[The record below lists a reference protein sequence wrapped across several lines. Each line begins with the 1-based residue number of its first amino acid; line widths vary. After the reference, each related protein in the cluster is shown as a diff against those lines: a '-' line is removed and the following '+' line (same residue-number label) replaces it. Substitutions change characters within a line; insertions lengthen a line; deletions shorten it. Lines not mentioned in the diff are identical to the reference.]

1 MNSNKHIID
10 YWKKQPVVL
19 KEILDTGEERAKP
32 FVNMFQKEAPTC
44 LCLIGS
50 GTSLNAQEAVAP
62 FLREI
67 LDIEVLVMASSYIEK
82 IQGERPLIVFLSQGG
97 SSTNTLK
104 AMEYLK
110 KYPFLTITGE
120 ERCEIASRS
129 KYHMTIGCG
138 EENVGPKTLGY
149 TCSVMILYVMAI
161 EAAKAMGKITREKY
175 CEIREIMYQG
185 IENMQFNMNAALKWI
200 DENRADLGKIE
211 NYLFIGHGITTA
223 ALKEGCLKI
232 LETIKKPALSYE
244 FEEYLHGPI
253 LFMNSGVGGFL
264 FISGEGEEKE
274 RFEKLAACQ
283 EKYSENTYII
293 TTDENQTGK
302 KVLHIRQTGRS
313 YTEVFETVVV
323 PQLIAVDVQNY
334 LGIEDGAK
342 IYDEYTAI
350 CPTKYKNG
358 R

>member
-1 MNSNKHIID
+1 MDSNKHIID

-19 KEILDTGEERAKP
+19 KEILDTGKERAKQ
-32 FVNMFQKEAPTC
+32 FVSLFRKECPTC

-50 GTSLNAQEAVAP
+50 GTSLNAIEAAAP

-82 IQGERPLIVFLSQGG
+82 IQGERPLVVFLSQGG

-104 AMEYLK
+104 AMDHLK
-110 KYPFLTITGE
+110 GYPFLTVTGE

-129 KYHMTIGCG
+129 RYHMTIGCG
-138 EENVGPKTLGY
+138 KENVGPKTLGY
-149 TCSVMILYVMAI
+149 TCSVMILYVMAM
-161 EAAKAMGKITREKY
+161 EAARAAGKITEETYRG
-175 CEIREIMYQG
+175 IREIMYQG
-185 IENMQFNMNAALKWI
+185 IENMQFNMNAVFKWV
-200 DENRADLGKIE
+200 DENRADLAKIE
-211 NYLFIGHGITTA
+211 NYLFIGHGVTA
-223 ALKEGCLKI
+223 AAMREGCLKV

-264 FISGEGEEKE
+264 FISGEGEERE

-283 EKYSENTYII
+283 GKYSEHTYII
-293 TTDENQTGK
+293 TTDKKLTGK

-323 PQLIAVDVQNY
+323 PQLISVDVQKY

-350 CPTKYKNG
+350 CPTKYRNG